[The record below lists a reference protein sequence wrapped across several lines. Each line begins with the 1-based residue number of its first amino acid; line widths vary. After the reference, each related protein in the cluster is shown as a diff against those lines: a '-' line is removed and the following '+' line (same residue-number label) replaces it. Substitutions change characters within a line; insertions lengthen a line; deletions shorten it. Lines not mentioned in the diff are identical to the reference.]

1 MAIANSP
8 LLTSQDLAVRIGVT
22 TLFEGLSLT
31 LHPGD
36 RLGIVGPNGAGK
48 STLLKILAG
57 LGQSDAGSA
66 AWRNGLRKA
75 YVSQAI
81 PFSVEHTVKE
91 ILTSQLKKI
100 FGTENAEDAHR
111 RFEKHLAKL
120 EDNPDLG
127 SEEKWLAEL
136 DKLQHALDAE
146 HSRNVDIPNALS
158 GALRVAGLDELAE
171 REVRHLSGGQQKRLQ
186 LIHSLISQPQLLLLD
201 EPTNHLDVE
210 TVEWLEDILLD
221 LSETGFQMLGV
232 PLLDNEPEP
241 IAMAIVS
248 HDRSLLDTLANRILE
263 IADGDIQFYTGNYEA
278 HASEKVRRMEENRTR
293 NQRMANLMR
302 RELAWL
308 SRGPA
313 ARTTKQQ
320 ARINRAAVLEVKLN
334 TAEKRASDKPLVA
347 FNFEASIE
355 SRERDATDY
364 WISVKE
370 NLGSQ
375 ILLEFEK
382 VTLAHPGGS
391 NKPLL
396 AKNLALK
403 LKPGT
408 RLAIVGPNGCG
419 KTHLLKLLAGRLLP
433 DTGLCKQHEL
443 IKISYFDQHR
453 HELDFNQTVRSAIC
467 PEGDYVHTS
476 QGYLH
481 VMSYLEKFLF
491 RRHDAERTLKNLSGG
506 EQARV
511 LMARMMLEQ
520 ANTLILDEPTNDLD
534 IPTLQGLEETLVNFA
549 GGVVFTSHDRYFIQR
564 VATHI
569 LAFSGTENEQGQ
581 EFYHWTM
588 VPNLEQALTLLSAL
602 NPVRTS
608 AAKEKKEN
616 ASGQAKSSGKDA
628 SKTEKAKLTYSEKK
642 EFDKIEEQ
650 IPKLEEKLATATD
663 HLNQGYEQ
671 SLHFQ
676 EIQKRQDEVT
686 RLQKE
691 LAVVQERWEQLYEKL

>member
-1 MAIANSP
+1 MANATSP

-57 LGQSDAGSA
+57 VGQSDAGHA
-66 AWRNGLRKA
+66 AWRSGLRKA

-81 PFSVEHTVKE
+81 PFSLEHTVKD

-100 FGTENAEDAHR
+100 FGTDNAEETQS

-120 EDNPDLG
+120 EDSPELG
-127 SEEKWLAEL
+127 SDEKWLAEL
-136 DKLQHALDAE
+136 DKLQHALD
-146 HSRNVDIPNALS
+146 SRSVDIPNALA
-158 GALRVAGLDELAE
+158 GALRVAGLEEFTE

-186 LIHSLISQPQLLLLD
+186 LIHSFISQPQLLLLD

-232 PLLDNEPEP
+232 PLLDDEPEP

-263 IADGDIQFYTGNYEA
+263 IAEGDIQFYSGNYEA
-278 HASEKVRRMEENRTR
+278 HAAEKVRRMEENRTR

-320 ARINRAAVLEVKLN
+320 ARINRAAVLEVKLQA
-334 TAEKRASDKPLVA
+334 TEKRAADKPTVA
-347 FNFEASIE
+347 LSFEAAME

-375 ILLEFEK
+375 VLLEFEK
-382 VTLAHPGGS
+382 LSYAHPGGS
-391 NKPLL
+391 DKPLL
-396 AKNLALK
+396 AKDLSLK
-403 LKPGT
+403 IKPGT

-419 KTHLLKLLAGRLLP
+419 KTHLLKILAGRLEP
-433 DTGLCKQHEL
+433 DTGTCKRHDL
-443 IKISYFDQHR
+443 IKVSYFDQHR

-491 RRHDAERTLKNLSGG
+491 RRHDSERKLKNLSGG

-520 ANTLILDEPTNDLD
+520 ANTLVLDEPTNDLD
-534 IPTLQGLEETLVNFA
+534 IPTLQGLEETLVNFS

-569 LAFSGTENEQGQ
+569 LAFSGIEKQQDTS
-581 EFYHWTM
+581 FYHWTI
-588 VPNLEQALTLLSAL
+588 VPNLEQALALLVAL
-602 NPVRTS
+602 NPAKTS
-608 AAKEKKEN
+608 AAKEEKKNTSNLTKSATKE
-616 ASGQAKSSGKDA
+616 AAKN
-628 SKTEKAKLTYSEKK
+628 EKAKLTYSEKK
-642 EFDKIEEQ
+642 ELE
-650 IPKLEEKLATATD
+650 KLEERIPALETELNNATRL
-663 HLNQGYEQ
+663 LNEGYEQ
-671 SLHFQ
+671 GLTFQ
-676 EIQKRQDEVT
+676 ELQKRQAEVT
-686 RLQKE
+686 RLENE
-691 LAVVQERWEQLYEKL
+691 LAAHQEKWERLYEKL

>member
-1 MAIANSP
+1 MAIATSP
-8 LLTSQDLAVRIGVT
+8 LLTSQELAVRIGVT

-48 STLLKILAG
+48 STLLRILAG
-57 LGQSDAGSA
+57 VGQSDAGNV
-66 AWRNGLRKA
+66 AWRSGLRKA

-91 ILTSQLKKI
+91 ILTSQLKRI
-100 FGTENAEDAHR
+100 FGTDSAEEAHK

-127 SEEKWLAEL
+127 SDEKWLAEL
-136 DKLQHALDAE
+136 DKHQHALDNE
-146 HSRNVDIPNALS
+146 HSRSVDIPNALA
-158 GALRVAGLDELAE
+158 GALRVAGLEEFAE
-171 REVRHLSGGQQKRLQ
+171 RQVRHLSGGQQKRLQ

-248 HDRSLLDTLANRILE
+248 HDRALLDTLANRILE

-278 HASEKVRRMEENRTR
+278 HAAEKVRRMEENRTR

-320 ARINRAAVLEVKLN
+320 ARINRAAVLEVKLHS
-334 TAEKRASDKPLVA
+334 AEKRATDKPTVA
-347 FNFEASIE
+347 LNFEAAME

-375 ILLEFEK
+375 VLLEFEK
-382 VTLAHPGGS
+382 VTLSHPGGS
-391 NKPLL
+391 EKPLL
-396 AKNLALK
+396 ANNLSLK
-403 LKPGT
+403 LKPGM

-419 KTHLLKLLAGRLLP
+419 KTHLLKLLAGRLSP
-433 DTGLCKQHEL
+433 ETGHCKRHEL

-453 HELDFNQTVRSAIC
+453 HELDFNQTVRGAIC
-467 PEGDYVHTS
+467 PEGDYVHTN

-520 ANTLILDEPTNDLD
+520 ANTLVLDEPTNDLD
-534 IPTLQGLEETLVNFA
+534 IPTLQGLEETLANFA

-569 LAFSGTENEQGQ
+569 LAFSGIEKHQDKTW
-581 EFYHWTM
+581 FHWTI
-588 VPNLEQALTLLSAL
+588 VPDLEQALTLLTAL
-602 NPVRTS
+602 NPVKTS
-608 AAKEKKEN
+608 AAKEEKKN
-616 ASGQAKSSGKDA
+616 PNNQQKASPADA
-628 SKTEKAKLTYSEKK
+628 VKVEKAKISYAEKK
-642 EFDKIEEQ
+642 ELDKIESQ
-650 IPKLEEKLATATD
+650 IPMLEEKLELATRL
-663 HLNQGYEQ
+663 LNEGYEQ
-671 SLHFQ
+671 GLNFQ
-676 EIQKRQDEVT
+676 DLQKRQSEVT
-686 RLQKE
+686 RIENELLGLQ
-691 LAVVQERWEQLYEKL
+691 QRWEYLYGKL